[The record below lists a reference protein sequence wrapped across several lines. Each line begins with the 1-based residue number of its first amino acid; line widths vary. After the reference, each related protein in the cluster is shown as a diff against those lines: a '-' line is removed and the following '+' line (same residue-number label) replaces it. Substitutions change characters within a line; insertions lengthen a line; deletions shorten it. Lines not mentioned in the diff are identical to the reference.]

1 MLCVR
6 LKIRRAFGDDGEHFI
21 FRYCVRR
28 RRGSQIPVYEGI
40 MDTAAMR
47 EDLRNGY
54 FLGVRN
60 LREEFVERV
69 GQL

>member
-1 MLCVR
+1 M
-6 LKIRRAFGDDGEHFI
+6 K
-21 FRYCVRR
+21 
-28 RRGSQIPVYEGI
+28 EGI

-60 LREEFVERV
+60 LREELVERV